1 MVPLFFTNTKLLPMK
16 KQMILSVLLVAS
28 AMLVNGQTL
37 TLDEILAN
45 HFKATGQDK
54 LAKVNTI
61 TMTGKQSMQ
70 GMELPFVLKEK
81 RPGKI
86 LIVADIQG
94 TKFMQGYD
102 GVNGWM
108 VAPWTGSNDPQDVDP
123 ETLKSLKEQAD
134 IDGVLVNWKEK
145 GHQVELVGMEPMEG
159 TDAYKLK
166 VTTKEGDVQYFYLD
180 ADAFVI
186 LKNTTNHKIQGAEVE
201 TENYMSNYK
210 NVDGIMM
217 PYTIESRMKGQTISN
232 IVVDSL
238 LFDQEMSDS
247 LFTKPTPASK

>member
-1 MVPLFFTNTKLLPMK
+1 MK
-16 KQMILSVLLVAS
+16 KQMILSVFLVGS
-28 AMLVNGQTL
+28 AMLLNGQTL
-37 TLDEILAN
+37 TLDEILAS
-45 HFKATGQDK
+45 HFKAIGMDK

-61 TMTGKQSMQ
+61 TMIGKQSMQ
-70 GMELPFVLKEK
+70 GMELPFVIKEK

-94 TKFMQGYD
+94 TKFMQGFD

-108 VAPWTGSNDPQDVDP
+108 VAPWTGSTDPQDIDP

-134 IDGVLVNWKEK
+134 LDGVLFDWKEK

-166 VTTKEGDVQYFYLD
+166 VTTKEGDVEYFYLD

-186 LKNTTNHKIQGAEVE
+186 IKNTTNHKIQDAEVE
-201 TENYMSNYK
+201 TESFMSNYK

-217 PYTIESRMKGQTISN
+217 PYTIESKMKGQTISN
-232 IVVDSL
+232 IVIDSL
-238 LFDQEMSDS
+238 LFDKEMSDS
-247 LFTKPTPASK
+247 LFIKPSPASK